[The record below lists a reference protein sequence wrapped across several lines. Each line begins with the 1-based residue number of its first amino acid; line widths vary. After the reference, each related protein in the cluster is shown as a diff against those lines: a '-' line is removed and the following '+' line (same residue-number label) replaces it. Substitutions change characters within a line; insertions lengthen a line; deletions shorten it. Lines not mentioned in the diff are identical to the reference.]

1 MRQGLLCGLRN
12 LYPQGRLKVTLQQN
26 DTWSHQKGQEYTFP
40 KDADRYKDDYYIM
53 ESLSIFGEQEQR
65 YICRRCPMNLTTA
78 LYQRRGSQAAL
89 VVKNLPANPRNV
101 RDSGSIPGSGQSP
114 GGGHGNVLQ
123 CSCLENLMDTGGWQP
138 MVHRVAKS
146 WT

>member
-1 MRQGLLCGLRN
+1 
-12 LYPQGRLKVTLQQN
+12 
-26 DTWSHQKGQEYTFP
+26 
-40 KDADRYKDDYYIM
+40 
-53 ESLSIFGEQEQR
+53 
-65 YICRRCPMNLTTA
+65 MNLTTA